1 MKEEKSFHVIKTQ
14 IFDMEIRK
22 SESNIEEVITKIA
35 LKIAK
40 QGKGCI
46 FVMMKNDFDY
56 APLLEQDIKPFKV
69 IENQRRLE
77 ALALMD
83 GACIIKEDR
92 LIAYSANILN
102 VKNYPGFGT
111 RHSSS
116 YTASLNG
123 NTVILASEEDS
134 KVRIFKDGK
143 LIMQLDPFEKG
154 IETKTGEVI
163 SVLESIG
170 AGTLSA
176 IGVGILV
183 PTIGITIIPG
193 IIVFSTSHYVFKLV
207 GQLLDKKKSIN

>member
-1 MKEEKSFHVIKTQ
+1 MPEPNV
-14 IFDMEIRK
+14 
-22 SESNIEEVITKIA
+22 EEVLTKIA

-46 FVMMKNDFDY
+46 FIIMNTNFDY
-56 APLLEQDIKPFKV
+56 APLLEQDVKPFKIV
-69 IENQRRLE
+69 DNQRRLE

-83 GACIIKEDR
+83 GACIIKEGE
-92 LIAYSANILN
+92 LIAYSANVLN
-102 VKNYPGFGT
+102 VKNYPGYGT
-111 RHSSS
+111 RHSAS
-116 YTASLNG
+116 YTASQNG
-123 NTVILASEEDS
+123 NVVILASEEDS

-154 IETKTGEVI
+154 IEHKTSEVV

-207 GQLLDKKKSIN
+207 GQLMGSKK